1 MTEGSLDAAT
11 NASLD
16 AMTEGSLDAATNASL
31 DAATNASLDATLVG
45 SLDAATGAPPAVT
58 TGAPLAVTTDAPPAV
73 TTDAPPA
80 VTTGAPL
87 ADASPLT
94 TRAGG
99 VESGFENGAASP
111 SPPRRAASRASE
123 RLRLAKVVFDAAFYA
138 DALRASYE
146 AVASALGSLADGAP
160 PANHQALVAVLYR
173 DLLPN
178 GKVPPAAHTTLAR
191 LHDLLSL
198 DEHGVAIDQ
207 ELARQAVE
215 EAATW
220 VERLAPNAGPA

>member
-1 MTEGSLDAAT
+1 
-11 NASLD
+11 
-16 AMTEGSLDAATNASL
+16 
-31 DAATNASLDATLVG
+31 
-45 SLDAATGAPPAVT
+45 
-58 TGAPLAVTTDAPPAV
+58 
-73 TTDAPPA
+73 
-80 VTTGAPL
+80 
-87 ADASPLT
+87 
-94 TRAGG
+94 
-99 VESGFENGAASP
+99 
-111 SPPRRAASRASE
+111 RRAASRASE

-160 PANHQALVAVLYR
+160 PANHQALVAVL
-173 DLLPN
+173 
-178 GKVPPAAHTTLAR
+178 
-191 LHDLLSL
+191 